1 MRVLNIIINKFISD
15 KVLKCAYLEKPLNE
29 KFEDIHV
36 HLIFIQDINKNDI
49 FNIIKKLL
57 DDATYIT
64 YYVIKDEIYHA
75 VSEDNLSIYF
85 HVDNKNYNYK
95 HKQYL
100 YNPFGIENDE
110 KYIFDKKEIVDLMI
124 LHIHEF
130 VNEMHNT
137 YKYYIGEENELS
149 FLCLNKSVKY
159 LFEFLSCYYLMTPD
173 NHSFNDVMDA
183 MEEKRRSELKK
194 DIKAISANNVL
205 ESSRMFIWFIDF
217 YINGLPISITKE
229 IDIDY
234 YLYVKKLI
242 TGVNK

>member
-49 FNIIKKLL
+49 FSIIKKLL

-95 HKQYL
+95 
-100 YNPFGIENDE
+100 
-110 KYIFDKKEIVDLMI
+110 
-124 LHIHEF
+124 
-130 VNEMHNT
+130 
-137 YKYYIGEENELS
+137 
-149 FLCLNKSVKY
+149 
-159 LFEFLSCYYLMTPD
+159 
-173 NHSFNDVMDA
+173 
-183 MEEKRRSELKK
+183 R
-194 DIKAISANNVL
+194 
-205 ESSRMFIWFIDF
+205 
-217 YINGLPISITKE
+217 
-229 IDIDY
+229 
-234 YLYVKKLI
+234 
-242 TGVNK
+242 